1 MAKAYKLGQ
10 LAIDN
15 TEVVKLKNDF
25 VKYANKDVLK
35 ALTAF
40 HREISKEVMDE
51 VGNHDDYTKKIYK
64 SYYTFLKKVRPWT
77 KISELAYLEGN
88 N

>member
-1 MAKAYKLGQ
+1 MLSDYMSKNNLALDFLKKEEIKIKKFPDSVIKKL
-10 LAIDN
+10 
-15 TEVVKLKNDF
+15 
-25 VKYANKDVLK
+25 
-35 ALTAF
+35 
-40 HREISKEVMDE
+40 REISKEVMDE

>member
-25 VKYANKDVLK
+25 TVY
-35 ALTAF
+35 LTLLQAVVILGLSIF
-40 HREISKEVMDE
+40 IIFLYKKKKK
-51 VGNHDDYTKKIYK
+51 KKINNG
-64 SYYTFLKKVRPWT
+64 KV
-77 KISELAYLEGN
+77 LNL
-88 N
+88 

>member
-25 VKYANKDVLK
+25 VKYANQMIEKNIK
-35 ALTAF
+35 NFA
-40 HREISKEVMDE
+40 S
-51 VGNHDDYTKKIYK
+51 
-64 SYYTFLKKVRPWT
+64 
-77 KISELAYLEGN
+77 
-88 N
+88 